1 MMHDTTHE
9 GGRHGAGPTPAQ
21 AGDRTLPGPLR
32 VLKVADLISITA
44 ARIGAVMIVVIAVI
58 LAYEVTARYIFRA
71 PTRWTSDVGTT
82 LMMWLTFIA
91 MAETLRTNAMIRI
104 TALVGNARPAMRK
117 LSQAFTLLVVGG
129 FAVLA
134 VWLCIGEF
142 IESVATGRRQPTMLQ
157 MPEWLAEAPI
167 IVGYACLALQAFA
180 DLVRLPFRPAPSF
193 MSHEE
198 AEVHSLAEERK

>member
-1 MMHDTTHE
+1 MHDTTHE
-9 GGRHGAGPTPAQ
+9 GGRHSAGPAAAQ
-21 AGDRTLPGPLR
+21 AEHRTLPGPLR
-32 VLKVADLISITA
+32 VLKVVDLISVTA

-82 LMMWLTFIA
+82 LMMWLTFVA

-104 TALVGNARPAMRK
+104 TALVGYARPAMRK

-157 MPEWLAEAPI
+157 MPEWLAETPI

-180 DLVRLPFRPAPSF
+180 DLVRLPFRPAPNF

-198 AEVHSLAEERK
+198 AEVHSLAEEGR

>member
-1 MMHDTTHE
+1 MMHDTTNDE
-9 GGRHGAGPTPAQ
+9 GRYSAGPAPAQ
-21 AGDRTLPGPLR
+21 AKHRTLPKPLR
-32 VLKVADLISITA
+32 VLKVADLISVAA

-104 TALVGNARPAMRK
+104 TALVGNARPATRK

-167 IVGYACLALQAFA
+167 IAGYACLALQAFA

-193 MSHEE
+193 ISHEE
-198 AEVHSLAEERK
+198 AEVHGLAEEGK